1 MYTRGEK
8 LIFVIR
14 IAVLTLL
21 VVING
26 CDSNS
31 SPTGTDSS
39 PAISFSNYPD
49 ITTIQLTD
57 EVGNELCIIG
67 DGISSACST
76 SNEYPD
82 RSSTDGIDVSIPT
95 INSISNVYPNPFNSS
110 FSIDIV
116 VNSSSSINLF
126 IVNEQNTIVCQLAND
141 TFDAGNHTISGD
153 MSTCSES
160 ISPGYYRLI
169 VDFGD
174 SECFQNLHY
183 SE

>member
-1 MYTRGEK
+1 MYTRGET

-39 PAISFSNYPD
+39 PAISFANYPD

-57 EVGNELCIIG
+57 EVGNELGISG

-82 RSSTDGIDVSIPT
+82 RSSNDGIDINIPT
-95 INSISNVYPNPFNSS
+95 INSIGNVYPNPFNPN
-110 FSIDIV
+110 FSVRII

-126 IVNEQNTIVCQLAND
+126 IVNDQNTIVCEVAND
-141 TFDAGNHTISGD
+141 TYDAGDYTISGD

-183 SE
+183 YE